1 MSETATSEPASSI
14 VERRTKYSLT
24 AIHGLPVKVSNKDTQ
39 CASSRASPTPSS
51 NVSIV
56 SSESKETEVVST
68 SYCGTSGQYDTILS
82 QPLSR
87 KEIGTRTEVAPS
99 LSRYTVEVRTR

>member
-1 MSETATSEPASSI
+1 VSETATSEPASSI

-56 SSESKETEVVST
+56 SSESKGASCSSISMRNTTEAT
-68 SYCGTSGQYDTILS
+68 ISYCGTRGSMKPI
-82 QPLSR
+82 
-87 KEIGTRTEVAPS
+87 
-99 LSRYTVEVRTR
+99 